1 MMPLLPLAGASGL
14 AALLL
19 VLLRVAARLATQLW
33 TAARDASHGR
43 VAPPMPVAVVL
54 AAALLALAMP
64 MGTLP
69 VLPGPATLLVMA
81 ALCLAALRA
90 QVPLPRALPVLA
102 PLAAALGAHGSRPA
116 WSWAHWPS
124 GGCWQEWP

>member
-1 MMPLLPLAGASGL
+1 L

-33 TAARDASHGR
+33 TAVRDATPGSTAPMMR
-43 VAPPMPVAVVL
+43 VVVVL
-54 AAALLALAMP
+54 WAAVLALAMP

-81 ALCLAALRA
+81 ALCVAVLRA
-90 QVPLPRALPVLA
+90 QVPLPRAVQVLA
-102 PLAAALGAHGSRPA
+102 PLAAALCLLAAVERMRA
-116 WSWAHWPS
+116 WP
-124 GGCWQEWP
+124 G